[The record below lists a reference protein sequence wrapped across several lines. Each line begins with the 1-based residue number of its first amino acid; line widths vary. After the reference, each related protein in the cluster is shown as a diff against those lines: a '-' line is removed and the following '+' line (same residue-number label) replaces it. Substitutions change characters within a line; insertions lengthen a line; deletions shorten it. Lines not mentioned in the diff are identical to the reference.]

1 MGIFNSKETSCEIYY
16 LRNVLGKRKE
26 YLYLVINFLLVIYF
40 AYVGNIKL
48 KQCYYGKLR
57 TRVK

>member
-1 MGIFNSKETSCEIYY
+1 MDIFNSKETSCEMYY
-16 LRNVLGKRKE
+16 LRNVLGKRNK
-26 YLYLVINFLLVIYF
+26 YFLLVIYF
-40 AYVGNIKL
+40 AYIGNIKL